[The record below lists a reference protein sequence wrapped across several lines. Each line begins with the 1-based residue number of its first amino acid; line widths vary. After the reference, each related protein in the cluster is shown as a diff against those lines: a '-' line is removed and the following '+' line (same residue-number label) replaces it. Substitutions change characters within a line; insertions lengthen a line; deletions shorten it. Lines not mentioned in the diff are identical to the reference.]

1 MHRFLTVFLFII
13 TGMGVTMANTKVDY
27 FVQFNIHN
35 MDCIVRHNGVLLY
48 STTGLDLPPK
58 KLTFGHSIAPSTAE
72 DKNVLEIMAGNSSK
86 WLKDDPAEFV
96 DGQCEVK
103 IFASVM
109 NPETEEMERKEISS
123 LKATYDENRE
133 LTFNDTKVYA
143 SPSLTE
149 MPMITAMPDDINK
162 SGNTKVKRLKGER
175 IFMVNHPTVF
185 RWNKA
190 TPFQDTPE
198 NRQKLWQKYNEL
210 RTALQTQDLRKIRA
224 HLEPGVTD
232 SSNFEND
239 RDHFRTQASMAF
251 ADVFGL
257 KKEYWLPV
265 KMEDYDLEIH
275 ADGRL
280 FQFVEKGTTQASPIS
295 YLNRRAKEASI
306 NPIFTYIN
314 GEIGVAWF

>member
-1 MHRFLTVFLFII
+1 
-13 TGMGVTMANTKVDY
+13 MGITMANTKVDY

-35 MDCIVRHNGVLLY
+35 MDCFIRHNGVLLY
-48 STTGLDLPPK
+48 STTKEASTPK
-58 KLTFGHSIAPSTAE
+58 KLTFGYSIAPSITE
-72 DKNVLEIMAGNSSK
+72 GKNNLEIITVNTGA
-86 WLKDDPAEFV
+86 WLKDDPAEFA
-96 DGQCEVK
+96 DAKCEVK

-149 MPMITAMPDDINK
+149 SPIITAMPDEV
-162 SGNTKVKRLKGER
+162 NTAGTMRAKRLKGDR

-198 NRQKLWQKYNEL
+198 NRQKLWQKYNDL
-210 RTALQTQDLRKIRA
+210 REALQTQDLRKIRA

-306 NPIFTYIN
+306 NPIFTYID